1 MSLSPKVLAYIR
13 ASEVIAATRV
23 ERGIYPKAEAAAI
36 NRELQAIS
44 KRLYQSAR
52 AAVRREAMTEFF
64 TEHPD
69 KLPVYKHAQALGRYR
84 SALRSLCKR
93 STELEDGKK

>member
-1 MSLSPKVLAYIR
+1 MSLSPKFLAYIR
-13 ASEVIAATRV
+13 ASEVIAATRA
-23 ERGIYPKAEAAAI
+23 ERGMYPKTEAAAI
-36 NRELQAIS
+36 NKELQAIS

-52 AAVRREAMTEFF
+52 AAVRREAMTKFF

-84 SALRSLCKR
+84 SALRAL
-93 STELEDGKK
+93 GKLSEEATR